1 MRCIRKN
8 STNGP
13 QRDTYLL
20 GTAADRAVPITPHTT
35 PKRNASRIITP
46 TRPNPPAT
54 FSNGCNILPSS
65 GVFECPFGTY
75 GSQKMSIMSANTAS
89 GRAFAAP
96 PQTAFEKSLENIYFL
111 RLFERTSIKRRY
123 PLLYSSQKRNTP
135 GITVIIGVKIRYP
148 PSARDEKK
156 KLI

>member
-96 PQTAFEKSLENIYFL
+96 PQTAFEKVL
-111 RLFERTSIKRRY
+111 RTYIFCG
-123 PLLYSSQKRNTP
+123 SS
-135 GITVIIGVKIRYP
+135 
-148 PSARDEKK
+148 SARA
-156 KLI
+156 